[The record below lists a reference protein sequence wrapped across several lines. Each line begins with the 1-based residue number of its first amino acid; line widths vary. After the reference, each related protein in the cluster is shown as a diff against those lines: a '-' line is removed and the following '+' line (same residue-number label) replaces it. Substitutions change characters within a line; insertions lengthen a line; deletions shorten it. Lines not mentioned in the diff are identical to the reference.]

1 MKQTIKVSI
10 DSQELTG
17 VHQQEWET
25 LRKEVTTAGA
35 IGVAN
40 NTGVIGLTL
49 NDHAAVRLWIHE
61 DALGYVVVDV
71 LDGRTNAHLAR
82 VDAELFGM
90 VPPRL
95 TQKRTK

>member
-1 MKQTIKVSI
+1 MKQTIKVSV

-17 VHQQEWET
+17 VHQVEWET
-25 LRKEVTTAGA
+25 LRKEVTRSGA

-40 NTGVIGLTL
+40 NTGLIGLAL
-49 NDHAAVRLWIHE
+49 NDHTAVRLWIHE
-61 DALGYVVVDV
+61 DLLGYVVVDV
-71 LDGRTNAHLAR
+71 LDGRTNARLAR

-95 TQKRTK
+95 GQKRTK